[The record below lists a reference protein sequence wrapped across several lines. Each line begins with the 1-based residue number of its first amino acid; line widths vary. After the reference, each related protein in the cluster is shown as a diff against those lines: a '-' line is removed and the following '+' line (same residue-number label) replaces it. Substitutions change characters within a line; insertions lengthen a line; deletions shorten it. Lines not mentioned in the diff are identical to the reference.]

1 MTKNMYDAMD
11 DDSEGT
17 LKCNLVEQFFR
28 EFLKGT
34 QVEGQINTDFSNDH
48 DHVFKILRENES
60 GEVTIDELC
69 SFTRELMKSH
79 VDLLRE
85 KLEQEKY
92 ERSVALENGDFEK
105 LEEMDKRAE

>member
-1 MTKNMYDAMD
+1 
-11 DDSEGT
+11 
-17 LKCNLVEQFFR
+17 
-28 EFLKGT
+28 
-34 QVEGQINTDFSNDH
+34 
-48 DHVFKILRENES
+48 
-60 GEVTIDELC
+60 
-69 SFTRELMKSH
+69 MKSH